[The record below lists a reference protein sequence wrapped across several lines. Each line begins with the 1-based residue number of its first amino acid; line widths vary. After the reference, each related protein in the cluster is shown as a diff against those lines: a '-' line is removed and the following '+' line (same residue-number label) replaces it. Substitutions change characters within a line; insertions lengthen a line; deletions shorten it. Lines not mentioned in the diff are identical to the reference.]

1 MNTNLN
7 LIGGWVNQKLLFLC
21 GMISPVLFTFLTILG
36 GALRPG
42 YSHISNTISELFS
55 PGSPNKL
62 QLDILHSTTA
72 ILTTLFGVG
81 VLNFVRLSEDSSPAG
96 IIGAGMIITIGLVNI
111 LTATLF
117 PQDAWNS
124 TPTFQ
129 GEMHKILA
137 GVLALLSIISTFLL
151 GIWFQ
156 RSELFPYFGIY
167 SFITVFLILISGGFA
182 VMKLGSPI
190 MGLTE
195 RITIIVGLQWTF
207 VLAFKLFTM

>member
-1 MNTNLN
+1 MITKYNS
-7 LIGGWVNQKLLFLC
+7 IGGWMDQKLLYLC
-21 GMISPVLFTFLTILG
+21 GMVSPALFILLTILG

-42 YSHISNTISELFS
+42 YSHVSDTISELFS

-62 QLDILHSTTA
+62 PLDILHTTTA
-72 ILTTLFGVG
+72 VLTTFFGVG
-81 VLNFVRLSEDSSPAG
+81 VLNFIRLSEDSSLAG
-96 IIGAGMIITIGLVNI
+96 IVGAGMIIMIGLVNI
-111 LTATLF
+111 STATLF
-117 PQDAWNS
+117 PQDAWNT

-137 GVLALLSIISTFLL
+137 GVLALLSILSTFLI
-151 GIWFQ
+151 GVWFQ

-167 SFITVFLILISGGFA
+167 SFVTVLVILLSGGFA

-195 RITIIVGLQWTF
+195 RITILAGLQWTF
-207 VLAFKLFTM
+207 ALAFKLFTM

>member
-1 MNTNLN
+1 
-7 LIGGWVNQKLLFLC
+7 VNQELLYLC
-21 GMISPVLFTFLTILG
+21 GMISPVLFISLTILG

-42 YSHISNTISELFS
+42 YSHVSDTISELFS

-62 QLDILHSTTA
+62 LLDILHSTTA
-72 ILTTLFGVG
+72 ILTTIFGVG
-81 VLNFVRLSEDSSPAG
+81 VLNFIRFSEDGSPVG
-96 IIGAGMIITIGLVNI
+96 IIGAGMIILMGLVNI
-111 LTATLF
+111 STATLF

-129 GEMHKILA
+129 GNMHKILA
-137 GVLALLSIISTFLL
+137 GVLALLSILSTLLL

-156 RSELFPYFGIY
+156 RSDVFPHFGIY
-167 SFITVFLILISGGFA
+167 SFITVFVLVISGGFA

-195 RITIIVGLQWTF
+195 RITIIAGLQWTF
-207 VLAFKLFTM
+207 VVAFKMFTM